1 MIDLVVGILR
11 TLFQAVV
18 EIAKNLAVNLGVE
31 TIPNGIRI
39 GTFEVTVYRQDLS
52 LIVQFNKLI
61 LNFGNFMFEP
71 TIGLE
76 TLGMENAGWLA
87 LVLSTM
93 HSVLVPTIQLIG
105 ATNSQDKVN
114 LLTFGGL
121 IMYALTALVWTYGVL
136 NSDKY
141 SKSEK
146 WQFVIDIASF
156 LIVSSLLNSL
166 IFAKPEADRTT
177 QIIRNRSIRDMLQAI
192 DGVLGSEVVIFALG
206 IRDLFQVDLQDEG
219 WPDDLFSIAL
229 TMIVSVIFS
238 TTLQSNV
245 DARTQNKKKT
255 GKYHGMDEVYRFVKY
270 EIILMLVLMFIIVS
284 IGAVM
289 L

>member
-1 MIDLVVGILR
+1 
-11 TLFQAVV
+11 
-18 EIAKNLAVNLGVE
+18 
-31 TIPNGIRI
+31 
-39 GTFEVTVYRQDLS
+39 
-52 LIVQFNKLI
+52 
-61 LNFGNFMFEP
+61 
-71 TIGLE
+71 
-76 TLGMENAGWLA
+76 
-87 LVLSTM
+87 
-93 HSVLVPTIQLIG
+93 
-105 ATNSQDKVN
+105 
-114 LLTFGGL
+114 
-121 IMYALTALVWTYGVL
+121 
-136 NSDKY
+136 
-141 SKSEK
+141 
-146 WQFVIDIASF
+146 
-156 LIVSSLLNSL
+156 
-166 IFAKPEADRTT
+166 
-177 QIIRNRSIRDMLQAI
+177 MLQAI